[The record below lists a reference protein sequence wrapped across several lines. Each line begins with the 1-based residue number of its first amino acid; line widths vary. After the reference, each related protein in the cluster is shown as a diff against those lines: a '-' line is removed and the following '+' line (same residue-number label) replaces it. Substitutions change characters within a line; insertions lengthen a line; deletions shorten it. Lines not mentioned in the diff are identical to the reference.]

1 MSNPNKIGIKQLKL
15 RIKTSIPS
23 SKEEYIEFTSDLL
36 NIKSKG
42 KPFAKYPFFSDTY
55 LYPKIKLQNLS
66 YEQVV
71 DFFFNKDI
79 FLKTLRNKTRKNIQ
93 EEKDSEIIKTTN
105 FELTL
110 RLLFPTTFP
119 LVDNIDNSVEYMIP
133 STNKI
138 TLKIP
143 DTFSILPRPVKSNFS
158 YLNIGPETY
167 TITKTIWNN
176 DVMNHPIYSEIL
188 QTYKE
193 FDIWKS
199 DAFLNLNNA
208 ETEVKNMN
216 DILSYVF
223 DAVQKSDEDPL
234 FKKMNDQSKSSYNE
248 NRRSDKHS
256 DRQEF
261 DNAIDEIMQKNEDSL
276 MVDIKKYEDEYDIL
290 ITDLSNALY
299 NITTGQLIPSVNNF
313 INSITEEKEK
323 LSKNTDFDK
332 VLINF
337 RNKLQ
342 SVIEAEAD
350 KEKIE
355 NIKNKLNDITF
366 NMEFLYNSKKN
377 LIEFRKKKSTST
389 ENYYIYFKKIKDDNI
404 ETKNNKIKKIKEEFL
419 EKDQKFKLK
428 LINLLGKLTSVK
440 NENYYNISP
449 DFLIVIDY
457 LKLNVTKFIRSRR
470 INTFIK
476 DLNIQFLS
484 DTKYKVELEKI
495 QSSYVEFYNLALIIY
510 ELKERK
516 IDNPIWRNA
525 IFKMTNG
532 TLEANYF
539 NDNIWEPLQDCYHL
553 LDEANTNT
561 NSEENTDTK
570 KNQSGIIC
578 NPDIIKVGFDIIPS
592 NKDTTNKIRKTNIP
606 IIEIYLQMD
615 LIEGKIDNT
624 NMNKIKCVYDDI
636 FLGNMLNELINTKKI
651 IDKFPSQ
658 PVFFSAKKILTNT
671 SSSSSSSEQP
681 NNNKNN
687 TSKKKNT
694 DTSIRKTKKNK

>member
-15 RIKTSIPS
+15 RIKTSIPG
-23 SKEEYIEFTSDLL
+23 KEEYIEFTSDLL

-55 LYPKIKLQNLS
+55 LYPKIKLQNLT

-71 DFFFNKDI
+71 DFFFNKDT

-119 LVDNIDNSVEYMIP
+119 LVDNIENSVEYVIP
-133 STNKI
+133 NTNKI

-143 DTFSILPRPVKSNFS
+143 DTFSILPRQVKSNFS
-158 YLNIGPETY
+158 YLNIGSETY

-199 DAFLNLNNA
+199 DASLNINNT

-234 FKKMNDQSKSSYNE
+234 FKKMYDQSKSPYTE
-248 NRRSDKHS
+248 NRRYDKHS

-276 MVDIKKYEDEYDIL
+276 MDDIKKYEDEYNIL
-290 ITDLSNALY
+290 ITDLSNGLY
-299 NITTGQLIPSVNNF
+299 NITPVQLIPSVNNF
-313 INSITEEKEK
+313 MNSINEEKEK

-332 VLINF
+332 VLIIF

-342 SVIEAEAD
+342 SVIALETD
-350 KEKIE
+350 KE
-355 NIKNKLNDITF
+355 NIDKTKNILNEIIF

-389 ENYYIYFKKIKDDNI
+389 ENYYIYFKKIKDDNV
-404 ETKNNKIKKIKEEFL
+404 ETKKNKIQKIKEEFL

-449 DFLIVIDY
+449 DLMNVIDY

-484 DTKYKVELEKI
+484 DTKFKVELEKI

-532 TLEANYF
+532 TLEENYF

-553 LDEANTNT
+553 LDEVNI
-561 NSEENTDTK
+561 NSEETADTK
-570 KNQSGIIC
+570 KNKSVTKC
-578 NPDIIKVGFDIIPS
+578 NPDIINVGFDIIPS
-592 NKDTTNKIRKTNIP
+592 NKDTTKKTRKTNIP
-606 IIEIYLQMD
+606 IIEIYLHMD

-636 FLGNMLNELINTKKI
+636 FLGNMLNDLINTKKI
-651 IDKFPSQ
+651 IDRFPSQ

-671 SSSSSSSEQP
+671 SSSSEQP
-681 NNNKNN
+681 NNKKNI
-687 TSKKKNT
+687 SKKNT